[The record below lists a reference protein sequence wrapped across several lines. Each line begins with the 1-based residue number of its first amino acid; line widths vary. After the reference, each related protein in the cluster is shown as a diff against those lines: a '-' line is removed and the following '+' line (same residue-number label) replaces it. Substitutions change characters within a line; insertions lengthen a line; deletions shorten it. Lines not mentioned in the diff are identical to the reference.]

1 MRHYLFHQYELLKT
15 TALYSQLKT
24 PEIMNFSEKLST
36 MERLHCLIRR
46 KGTGRPKELARRLN
60 ISERCL
66 YHLLN
71 EMKAMGAPIYYNK
84 SRRSY
89 CYEYEI
95 EFEGRLFKK
104 P

>member
-1 MRHYLFHQYELLKT
+1 MSQFLLHQFQMVKT
-15 TALYSQLKT
+15 TALFSQLKT

-36 MERLHCLIRR
+36 IERFHGLIRR
-46 KGTGRPKELARRLN
+46 KGTGRPKDLARRLN

-66 YHLLN
+66 YNLLN
-71 EMKAMGAPIYYNK
+71 EMKAMGAPIYYNN
-84 SRRSY
+84 SRKSY

-104 P
+104 S